1 MAISCRETKLEQGQ
15 AKNPWQQ
22 STRINQKMN
31 LKNLKQKPRLVL
43 LGASGMIAAGAFAGT
58 SVISH
63 AASAP
68 PSAQVAP
75 APAETPD
82 AAGTEA
88 TAAEKPEANEPAL
101 PGGGHSDT
109 GSNVDHQ
116 FDAVE

>member
-1 MAISCRETKLEQGQ
+1 
-15 AKNPWQQ
+15 
-22 STRINQKMN
+22 MN

-82 AAGTEA
+82 ATSTGAPEA